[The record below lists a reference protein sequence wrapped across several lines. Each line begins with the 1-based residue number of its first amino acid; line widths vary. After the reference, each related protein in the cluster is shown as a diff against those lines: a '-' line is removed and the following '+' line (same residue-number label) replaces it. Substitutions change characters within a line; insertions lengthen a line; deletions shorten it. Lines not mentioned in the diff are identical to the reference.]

1 MTAEQRKGLRALE
14 GRLVN
19 LALANGSRLDDVALV
34 SAGKST
40 MWVFTS
46 GEDVF
51 VPVDTVVDAW
61 EGRTYPS
68 AA

>member
-1 MTAEQRKGLRALE
+1 MTAEQRRGLRALE
-14 GRLVN
+14 GRVVH

-40 MWVFTS
+40 LWVFS
-46 GEDVF
+46 NGEDVF
-51 VPVDTVVDAW
+51 VPVEGVLDAW
-61 EGRTYPS
+61 EARPHRS

>member
-1 MTAEQRKGLRALE
+1 MSREQRKGLRALE

-40 MWVFTS
+40 LWVFAN

-51 VPVDTVVDAW
+51 VPVETVVDVW
-61 EGRTYPS
+61 EGRQHRS

>member
-1 MTAEQRKGLRALE
+1 MTPEQRRGLRALE

-19 LALANGSRLDDVALV
+19 LALADGTRLDDVALV
-34 SAGKST
+34 SAGRST
-40 MWVFTS
+40 LWVFTN
-46 GEDVF
+46 GQDVF

-61 EGRTYPS
+61 EARAYRS